1 MKKGCFIKSI
11 IILTILVA
19 SITYIIQYKSEEW
32 IVEPGKKILVPFI
45 EKEYLK
51 NLQYVK
57 ESPER
62 DSLFILIGSRLKDID
77 ILKEKDSLKINFFN
91 TINLIIADSIVT
103 ASELDEFKKLFGVTE

>member
-51 NLQYVK
+51 NLSYVE

-62 DSLFILIGSRLKDID
+62 DSLFILISTRIKDID

-91 TINLIIADSIVT
+91 TISLIIADSIVT
-103 ASELDEFKKLFGVTE
+103 ASELDEFQKLFGVTE